1 MLITKRII
9 SALLKVTG
17 KASLFKKISFSWEV
31 KKALEIQSNPTRNSK
46 LLTCEELRMSLD
58 S

>member
-17 KASLFKKISFSWEV
+17 KASLFKKILFFSWEV
-31 KKALEIQSNPTRNSK
+31 KKGS
-46 LLTCEELRMSLD
+46 
-58 S
+58 